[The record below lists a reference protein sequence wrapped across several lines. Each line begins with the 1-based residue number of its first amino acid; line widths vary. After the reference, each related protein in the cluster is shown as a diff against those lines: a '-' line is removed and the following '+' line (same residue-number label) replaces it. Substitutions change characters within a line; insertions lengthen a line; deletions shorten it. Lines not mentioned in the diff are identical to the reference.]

1 MRPLSHTIL
10 PLLCALGIAACSQQ
24 DEATPRTE
32 VTVEAPA
39 ATPAPAVS
47 APAAADP
54 ELANTAEQV
63 VPQFHLAYMD
73 QVYASIYNSAAPDMR
88 LFMPQHEFVAYMEG
102 IRRKMGQVQAAK
114 RSDATAVGN
123 VVTLRYNTTYEKG
136 PAVEEFTVRVS
147 GKDAALL
154 GYRMVSPSTF

>member
-1 MRPLSHTIL
+1 MRPLSLTL
-10 PLLCALGIAACSQQ
+10 LALLCAFGAAACNKQ
-24 DEATPRTE
+24 DEAAPRTE
-32 VTVEAPA
+32 VAAEAPA
-39 ATPAPAVS
+39 AAPAPVAS
-47 APAAADP
+47 APDADP

-73 QVYASIYNSAAPDMR
+73 QVYASIYNSSAPDMR

-102 IRRKMGQVQAAK
+102 IRRKMGQVQGAK
-114 RSDATAVGN
+114 RTSATAAGN

-136 PAVEEFTVRVS
+136 PAVEEFIVRVS